1 MKNKSLVISEMYWR
15 LFPPQY
21 LSLITTYFCNIINGF
36 VVGNF
41 LSNEA
46 MAALGFV
53 SPFTVLISFISAI
66 SASGSK
72 IICGKLI
79 GRNNLDKLKNVF
91 TNSILIMLVLGVVL
105 FGFVN
110 LQTSTIASLLGANAD
125 TAGYVVQYL
134 RGLSIGIIPML
145 LVPLLTA
152 YLQITNENGITL
164 IGAGILGVAN
174 LIFSLL
180 SVNVFNS
187 GIFGIGVSTSLAQ
200 LVSCLFL
207 IIFIL
212 IKKKLLRFDVKLTNF
227 SEISEIFILGSPSAL
242 ANVFYS
248 IRNIIYNSRVNL
260 IAGTNG
266 VSSLALLNTSAGIFD
281 AFNIVHGA
289 IVLMLACIF
298 VGEKD
303 KVQLKNLFRITSIY
317 GIIMGMA
324 KIVIII
330 IFGKQMLV
338 LFGAK
343 GEVLDMAYELYVYYS
358 LSMPLNMITVEIIS
372 MHHSL
377 ERVNY
382 ANIIYFVN
390 ALVVPMI
397 CCFAL
402 DKIFGVYAIWISY
415 ALAELISI
423 IILYAV
429 PCIKR
434 KKIVTSFD
442 ELIGFNSNFKLDNK
456 MSLVVKNIDEV
467 VLVSKQVEEFCK
479 KNNVEPSKS
488 MMCALCLEEMA
499 GNVVEHGFTKGKR
512 TNYSIE
518 IFVACEKDELL
529 LRIRDDAPS
538 FDPHTKLA
546 TQNPDDPCKNM
557 GIRLVN
563 KIAKEMNYQSYF
575 GMNVLTINL

>member
-21 LSLITTYFCNIINGF
+21 LSLLTTYFCNIINGF

-41 LSNEA
+41 LNNEA

-53 SPFTVLISFISAI
+53 SPFTILISFISSI

-79 GRNNLDKLKNVF
+79 GRNKLDKLKNVF
-91 TNSILIMLVLGVVL
+91 TNSILIMIVFGVVL
-105 FGFVN
+105 FGIIN
-110 LQTSTIASLLGANAD
+110 LQTSTIAGLLGASSD
-125 TAGYVVQYL
+125 TIEYVVQYL
-134 RGLSIGIIPML
+134 RGISIGIIPML
-145 LVPLLTA
+145 MVPLLTA
-152 YLQITNENGITL
+152 YLQLTNENGMSL

-174 LIFSLL
+174 LVFSLL
-180 SVNVFNS
+180 SVNVFDA
-187 GIFGIGVSTSLAQ
+187 GIFGIGVSTSLTQ
-200 LVSCLFL
+200 LVAMLFFV
-207 IIFIL
+207 IVIL
-212 IKKKLLRFDVKLTNF
+212 IRKKILKFNIKLADYN
-227 SEISEIFILGSPSAL
+227 EISEIFKLGSPSAL

-248 IRNIIYNSRVNL
+248 IRNIIYNSRVSL

-266 VSSLALLNTSAGIFD
+266 VSALALLNTSCGIFD
-281 AFNIVHGA
+281 AFNIVQGA
-289 IVLMLACIF
+289 VVLMLACIF

-303 KVQLKNLFRITSIY
+303 KVQLKNLFRITTLY
-317 GIIMGMA
+317 GVIIGMA
-324 KIVIII
+324 KIVFIILL
-330 IFGKQMLV
+330 GKQMLM
-338 LFGAK
+338 LYGAK
-343 GEVLDMAYELYVYYS
+343 GDVLNMAYELYIYYS
-358 LSMPLNMITVEIIS
+358 LSMPLNMITVGIIS

-377 ERVNY
+377 ERIKY
-382 ANIIYFVN
+382 ANVIYFIN
-390 ALVVPMI
+390 ALLVPMV

-402 DKIFGVYAIWISY
+402 DKVFGIYAVWISY
-415 ALAELISI
+415 SLAEVVSI
-423 IILYAV
+423 IILYVV
-429 PCIKR
+429 PCVKR
-434 KKIVTSFD
+434 RKIVTSFD
-442 ELIGFNSNFKLDNK
+442 ELVGFNSNFKLDNK
-456 MSLVVKNIDEV
+456 MSIVVKNIDEV

-479 KNNVEPSKS
+479 KNDIDSTRS
-488 MMCALCLEEMA
+488 MMCGLCLEEMA

-518 IFVACEKDELL
+518 IFVACEEDKLL

-546 TQNPDDPCKNM
+546 AYNPDDPCKNM